1 MQPACSTATV
11 SQVSG
16 VTNQVSFSYPN
27 SGLRTT
33 MTDTNGVTQWAY
45 AGASEGAGVPTV
57 KTETRLVPGV
67 TTSVI
72 TYAYWATGM
81 RKSMVVQLSA
91 LPSLLSSN
99 FYTCDAADRLT
110 NIHSSTLPSF
120 QCSYPYT
127 YKPNWDL
134 IESVKGVC
142 ASGTYE
148 QSFTYDS
155 LGRRLSVT
163 SGIQH
168 PGSSVQTLS
177 TRTYG
182 YNAAGHRVSQDIQY
196 PASLLSG

>member
-1 MQPACSTATV
+1 
-11 SQVSG
+11 
-16 VTNQVSFSYPN
+16 
-27 SGLRTT
+27 
-33 MTDTNGVTQWAY
+33 
-45 AGASEGAGVPTV
+45 
-57 KTETRLVPGV
+57 
-67 TTSVI
+67 
-72 TYAYWATGM
+72 
-81 RKSMVVQLSA
+81 MVVQLSA

-163 SGIQH
+163 SGIQN
-168 PGSSVQTLS
+168 PGSSIQTLS

-196 PASLLSG
+196 PASGIPNPVAFPDSFMLQYGYDNMGQLTNASKFRDSVKQKDYMHEIRGRISSGALMERTETSLE